1 MARSA
6 LTSIWIMRPPH
17 RRWPLSSSRPVLSS
31 LVFQCS
37 PGLRLQIPTSS
48 TEVYTEARRI
58 VLDFF
63 GAPADQYIALFVKNA
78 SEGLNKLSQRLPLD
92 EAEVLTTWM
101 EHHSNDLPWR
111 LRKQAQFIQLTKDG
125 CLDLADSGKENS
137 KKRDAPSNWLRSVA
151 LRTSPAS

>member
-1 MARSA
+1 MEKKWHDQ
-6 LTSIWIMRPPH
+6 I
-17 RRWPLSSSRPVLSS
+17 RRNILGLDTDIPLSDGTQRPYVNLDNAATTPPLAAVVQAVQSFLPWYSSVHRGFGYKSQL
-31 LVFQCS
+31 
-37 PGLRLQIPTSS
+37 S

-111 LRKQAQFIQLTKDG
+111 LRKQAQFIRLTRR
-125 CLDLADSGKENS
+125 LS
-137 KKRDAPSNWLRSVA
+137 
-151 LRTSPAS
+151 